1 MLGES
6 TIYLHHTC
14 NTGVVSQTYVLLT
27 KLFQAKMLPIN
38 KQTVT
43 TCSETQEL
51 IYRFVVKI
59 MTEIKGRNE
68 VKFISYCLHNNL
80 RWKTNLC

>member
-51 IYRFVVKI
+51 IY
-59 MTEIKGRNE
+59 IKQKKKPKNSFTGLLL
-68 VKFISYCLHNNL
+68 KL
-80 RWKTNLC
+80 

>member
-27 KLFQAKMLPIN
+27 KLFQAKKLPIN

-51 IYRFVVKI
+51 IY
-59 MTEIKGRNE
+59 IKQKKKPKNSFTGLLL
-68 VKFISYCLHNNL
+68 KL
-80 RWKTNLC
+80 